1 MTEKATRTVTIT
13 HPGGLHAR
21 PCVAIAQMAKQF
33 QSQIRLSNRRQTVN
47 AADVLQ
53 VLTLGAPCGSQITIE
68 ARGPD
73 AVAALD
79 ALCKLFAENFGM
91 ES

>member
-1 MTEKATRTVTIT
+1 MTEKATRTVTIS
-13 HPGGLHAR
+13 HAGGLHAR
-21 PCVAIAQMAKQF
+21 PCVAIAQTAKQF
-33 QSQIRLSNRRQTVN
+33 RAQVRLSNRRQTVN

-68 ARGPD
+68 AEGPD
-73 AVAALD
+73 AVAALE
-79 ALCKLFAENFGM
+79 ALCKLFADNFGM

>member
-1 MTEKATRTVTIT
+1 MTEKAKRTVTIT

-21 PCVAIAQMAKQF
+21 PCVAIAQTAKRF
-33 QSQIRLSNRRQTVN
+33 QSQVRLSNRRQTIN

-53 VLTLGAPCGSQITIE
+53 VLTLGAPCGSQVTIE
-68 ARGPD
+68 AYGPD
-73 AVAALD
+73 AEAAVE
-79 ALCKLFAENFGM
+79 ALCRLFAENFGL